1 VSAEEK
7 HHPLQLSSAYGVC
20 RHITRTQAKNFYW
33 AFLVLPRRKRNALCA
48 VYAFMRHA
56 DDISDDETTPVAARR
71 DKLEAFREKFHR
83 AVAGEPTDDPVMF
96 ALAHTQKAYEVPME
110 WLDKLVDGT
119 MMDLQGKTTPEG
131 EEKTPALSLR
141 DEDGA
146 PTAVATRRLLTFHTF
161 EDLYQYC
168 YHVASVVGLVCIK
181 IFGYRDAKAEK
192 LAERTGIAFQLT
204 NILRDVK
211 EDAQMGR
218 VYLPE
223 RDLETFG
230 VKAESVAAWPT
241 LEQLRPVL
249 QLEGER
255 ALGYY
260 DSAKELI
267 GLVDDDSQPAL
278 WALVEIYRQLME
290 KIAARNYDVFSE
302 RVRLTNAEK
311 MRVLGKGFVRR
322 LT

>member
-1 VSAEEK
+1 MSADENK
-7 HHPLQLSSAYGVC
+7 HHPLQLSTAYGIC
-20 RHITRTQAKNFYW
+20 RHITRTQAKNFYY

-56 DDISDDETTPVAARR
+56 DDISDDESVPVALR
-71 DKLEAFREKFHR
+71 REKLSALLDGFHR
-83 AVAGEPTDDPVMF
+83 AVAGEPTDDPVLL

-110 WLDKLVDGT
+110 WLDKLILGT
-119 MMDLQGKTTPEG
+119 MMDLQDDVGSPHATIHAAQE
-131 EEKTPALSLR
+131 
-141 DEDGA
+141 GA
-146 PTAVATRRLLTFHTF
+146 PGDTAVLTKRILTFPTF
-161 EDLYQYC
+161 DDLYAYC

-204 NILRDVK
+204 NIIRDVK
-211 EDAQMGR
+211 EDAEMGR

-223 RDLETFG
+223 SDLRTFG
-230 VKAESVAAWPT
+230 VTPDDVVAWPS
-241 LEQLRPVL
+241 LDRLQPVL

-255 ALGYY
+255 ALIYY
-260 DSAKELI
+260 QSAQELI
-267 GLVDDDSQPAL
+267 GLIDDDSQPAL

-290 KIAARNYDVFSE
+290 KIVAKRYDVFTE
-302 RVRLTNAEK
+302 RVRLTTSEK
-311 MRVLGKGFVRR
+311 LRVLGKGFVRR

>member
-1 VSAEEK
+1 
-7 HHPLQLSSAYGVC
+7 
-20 RHITRTQAKNFYW
+20 
-33 AFLVLPRRKRNALCA
+33 
-48 VYAFMRHA
+48 
-56 DDISDDETTPVAARR
+56 
-71 DKLEAFREKFHR
+71 
-83 AVAGEPTDDPVMF
+83 
-96 ALAHTQKAYEVPME
+96 
-110 WLDKLVDGT
+110 
-119 MMDLQGKTTPEG
+119 MMDLQEESSEG
-131 EEKTPALSLR
+131 DAKVPALSLR
-141 DEDGA
+141 DNDGA
-146 PTAVATRRLLTFHTF
+146 PTPETSTAVVTRRLLTFHTF
-161 EDLYQYC
+161 EDLYDYC

-181 IFGYRDAKAEK
+181 IFGYRDAKAER

-230 VKAESVAAWPT
+230 VKAEEVAAWPT

-290 KIAARNYDVFSE
+290 KIAARHYDVFSE

>member
-1 VSAEEK
+1 MSAATAK

-20 RHITRTQAKNFYW
+20 RHITRSRAKNFYW

-56 DDISDDETTPVAARR
+56 DDISDDESIPVATRR
-71 DKLEAFREKFHR
+71 EKLEALRGGFHR
-83 AVAGEPTDDPVMF
+83 AVAGEPTDDPVLL
-96 ALAHTQKAYEVPME
+96 ALAHTQKKFEIPMQ
-110 WLDKLVDGT
+110 WLDQLVDGT
-119 MMDLQGKTTPEG
+119 MMDLQEEPADSQPNSEMSVAG
-131 EEKTPALSLR
+131 E
-141 DEDGA
+141 GA
-146 PTAVATRRLLTFHTF
+146 PVAVATRRVLTFRTF
-161 EDLYQYC
+161 EDLYDYC

-181 IFGYRDAKAEK
+181 IFGYGDAKAEK

-223 RDLETFG
+223 RDLQTFG
-230 VKAESVAAWPT
+230 VKAEEVAAWPT

-260 DSAKELI
+260 ESAKELI
-267 GLVDDDSQPAL
+267 GLVHDDSQAAL

-302 RVRLTNAEK
+302 RVSLTTREK
-311 MRVLGKGFVRR
+311 LRVLGKGFVRR